1 MFVVSLT
8 LWLIV
13 NIQCTCDLDVPR
25 HCYFCCYYRKSVRF
39 VDAVAKLQACKKAQG
54 LTLQSFLVLPMQR
67 ITRLPLLVNVST
79 YCCEM
84 YVSLKICLQFT
95 LDLCRSLKP
104 RLQHA
109 NYGRTSYLLQQLS
122 FKVRLGTKRVRKWLK
137 MRNAVLLFS
146 RVVPLLEFTIVQE
159 GIVERVF
166 LLSFYRLFVIAVS
179 LVVTSTVKRTEP

>member
-1 MFVVSLT
+1 M
-8 LWLIV
+8 
-13 NIQCTCDLDVPR
+13 
-25 HCYFCCYYRKSVRF
+25 RF

-84 YVSLKICLQFT
+84 YVSLKICLQAT

-109 NYGRTSYLLQQLS
+109 NYGTQD
-122 FKVRLGTKRVRKWLK
+122 
-137 MRNAVLLFS
+137 
-146 RVVPLLEFTIVQE
+146 
-159 GIVERVF
+159 
-166 LLSFYRLFVIAVS
+166 S
-179 LVVTSTVKRTEP
+179 LPVATAII